1 MSQRYQQPSPPKT
14 TNQQQPVV
22 ADVEDLHALLCSKFD
37 SKIREY
43 GNGDRTLDGINVVEQ
58 FYHAYLASANNI
70 AKKRKL
76 KKAIYNYIL
85 VNKLKVIGG
94 RFGYTSLGTV
104 RILYYCN

>member
-1 MSQRYQQPSPPKT
+1 MATRQLPPSPQRT
-14 TNQQQPVV
+14 TSQQQSV
-22 ADVEDLHALLCSKFD
+22 ATTMEDLHALLCSKFD

-43 GNGDRTLDGINVVEQ
+43 GNGDKTLDGINVVEQ

-70 AKKRKL
+70 SHKRKL

-94 RFGYTSLGTV
+94 RFGYTRLGTV